1 MYNINPNQRCI
12 VYAQRAIIYSILALI
27 LHSLAIYPFLLGA
40 CFGWAV
46 INAVLS
52 IITLIQD

>member
-12 VYAQRAIIYSILALI
+12 VYSQRAIIYFILAFI
-27 LHSLAIYPFLLGA
+27 LNSLAISPFLLGF
-40 CFGWAV
+40 CIGSS
-46 INAVLS
+46 ISNAVLS